1 MIVIE
6 ILLKKEQSRR
16 NEKTKNPKCKNI
28 PNYIICN
35 RRDIGIIRITKVP
48 RISILYTNKKAD
60 FGRNLNGLNLWACWR
75 EVLAGV
81 AIRTA
86 FG

>member
-1 MIVIE
+1 MKKQRIRNVRTFQIVLFVIDGISE
-6 ILLKKEQSRR
+6 SFESQKCRGFLILF
-16 NEKTKNPKCKNI
+16 
-28 PNYIICN
+28 
-35 RRDIGIIRITKVP
+35 
-48 RISILYTNKKAD
+48 TNKKAD

-81 AIRTA
+81 AIRTV